1 MKYAFMTFSCPDWT
15 LDEVLAAAQRYG
27 YDGVELRIWRR
38 RSQDTAAPRS
48 PLHRLCSAP
57 GGAAV
62 RCGVTAS
69 CSSIPLLPRFDPQMS
84 SMPLLLEAEQM
95 YPPVR

>member
-1 MKYAFMTFSCPDWT
+1 MRAQPVPPAFAP
-15 LDEVLAAAQRYG
+15 ERRLATKALKRALER
-27 YDGVELRIWRR
+27 VRLRR

-84 SMPLLLEAEQM
+84 SMALLLEAEQM